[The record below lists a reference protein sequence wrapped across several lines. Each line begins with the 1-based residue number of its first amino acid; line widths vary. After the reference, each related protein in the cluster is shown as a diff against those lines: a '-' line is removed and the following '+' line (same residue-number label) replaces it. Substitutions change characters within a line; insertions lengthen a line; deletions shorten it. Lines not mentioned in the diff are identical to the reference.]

1 MPKHG
6 SDRDVNPLAIAKEK
20 CEIEV
25 RFLPYVMENG
35 SLRASESGIGLL
47 IVGAVELP
55 GDIHSFR
62 KARKA
67 CVETKLQEQRMPEA
81 TQLPPLVLDNAPKP
95 GK

>member
-1 MPKHG
+1 MPKDG
-6 SDRDVNPLAIAKEK
+6 SDRDVNPQAIAKEK

-25 RFLPYVMENG
+25 RFEPYLMDNRPP
-35 SLRASESGIGLL
+35 RALESGPGLL
-47 IVGAVELP
+47 IVGAVTLP

-62 KARKA
+62 KARQA
-67 CVETKLQEQRMPEA
+67 CVETKLQEQRKPES